1 MGKETAERLQQLYAA
16 WPVIFSSTQEMDQL
30 FGQFQSAM
38 AKVQSSP
45 DEASTTLNA
54 VAQSFS
60 AIRLQL
66 DQAYAQ
72 TSLEILPELS
82 KTAAENADLSALAAQ
97 LADAAGSGNQARAQ
111 QIAAQLQKKQLNISF
126 SDNAIDPWWRQQIRP
141 LEQEYADLQAQ
152 EEAGDAEAVELY
164 SARQ

>member
-1 MGKETAERLQQLYAA
+1 
-16 WPVIFSSTQEMDQL
+16 MDR
-30 FGQFQSAM
+30 
-38 AKVQSSP
+38 
-45 DEASTTLNA
+45 
-54 VAQSFS
+54 VAQSFR
-60 AIRLQL
+60 AVRLQL
-66 DQAYAQ
+66 GQADAQ
-72 TSLEILPELS
+72 TSLEILRERS
-82 KTAAENADLSALAAQ
+82 KTAEENADLSALAAQ
-97 LADAAGSGNQARAQ
+97 LADAAGSGDQARAQ